1 MNFTMVKIFGSDFYT
16 EKRITMAAKDYIFV
30 EGVLGTVYLAKATKT
45 SHLMSQDR
53 RVVTDDEIIGLFEHY
68 LKRWCEENNTTHLG
82 ITDQNGNEI
91 FRAILTK
98 NNNASNSD

>member
-1 MNFTMVKIFGSDFYT
+1 
-16 EKRITMAAKDYIFV
+16 MAAKDYVFV
-30 EGVLGTVYLAKATKT
+30 ESGLGTIYLAKKTKT
-45 SHLMSQDR
+45 PNLMSQDR

-82 ITDQNGNEI
+82 ITDQNSNEI

-98 NNNASNSD
+98 DNNASNSD